1 MCALPSGR
9 KLMGL
14 SAGCY
19 LHHKENYA
27 KNTQQMWWSGLVVKR
42 NVDKGEYDL
51 EMIEYNTVRR
61 KYGKR

>member
-1 MCALPSGR
+1 MREEFLDALHDKYTAEISD
-9 KLMGL
+9 
-14 SAGCY
+14 
-19 LHHKENYA
+19 A
-27 KNTQQMWWSGLVVKR
+27 KATQQMWWSGLVVKR

>member
-1 MCALPSGR
+1 MLRA
-9 KLMGL
+9 
-14 SAGCY
+14 
-19 LHHKENYA
+19 
-27 KNTQQMWWSGLVVKR
+27 TQQMWWSGLVVKR

>member
-1 MCALPSGR
+1 MREAFLDALHDKYTAEISD
-9 KLMGL
+9 
-14 SAGCY
+14 
-19 LHHKENYA
+19 A
-27 KNTQQMWWSGLVVKR
+27 KATQQMWWSGLVVKR

>member
-1 MCALPSGR
+1 
-9 KLMGL
+9 MGL

-27 KNTQQMWWSGLVVKR
+27 KSTQQMWWSGLVVKR
-42 NVDKGEYDL
+42 NVSKGEYDL
-51 EMIEYNTVRR
+51 EMIEYNTIRR